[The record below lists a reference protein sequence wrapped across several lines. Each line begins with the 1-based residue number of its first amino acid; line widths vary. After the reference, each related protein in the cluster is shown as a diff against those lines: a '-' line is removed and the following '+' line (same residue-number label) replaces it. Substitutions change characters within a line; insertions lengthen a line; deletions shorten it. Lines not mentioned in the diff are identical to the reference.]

1 VAKYGWYNAS
11 TKPQTNKR
19 RFKNKQTNKK
29 KKTKEG
35 RKQASKQ
42 TNRQDEKAL
51 GENIAKQVS
60 TKEALYPDFMKNS
73 FLVILRFEL
82 RASHLLAGT
91 LALYHLCHS
100 FIKNS

>member
-1 VAKYGWYNAS
+1 MLPQNPKQ
-11 TKPQTNKR
+11 TKEDLKT
-19 RFKNKQTNKK
+19 NKQTKK